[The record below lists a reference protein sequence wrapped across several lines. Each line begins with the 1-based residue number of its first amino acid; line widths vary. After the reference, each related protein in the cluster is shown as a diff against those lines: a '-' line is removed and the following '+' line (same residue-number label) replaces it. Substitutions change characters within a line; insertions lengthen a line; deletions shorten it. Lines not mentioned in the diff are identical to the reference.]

1 MNIVLEAII
10 VFFITIF
17 ILVTVIIIKKKVIDK
32 SKSNI
37 PGILPTAKCNPECR
51 NGYCKNGKCECNNF
65 WSGIDCGTAICD
77 PPCAHGGVCSN
88 PNVCKCPIE
97 WSGSKCETSTCPPY
111 FLGPTCNVS
120 GFMPSNIMEIENQP
134 YPPGGSIIK
143 LKYFPERSW
152 TEYGFTKSARIFT
165 AKDDIS
171 IEIKNITNISS
182 NAQSTTCLYAIVD
195 HTTTSSNSNSM
206 EMLDISYEPVWGT
219 YYNNRVGK
227 STGVKAIAINDSVK
241 FKINNGLVTLLVNN
255 EAIVVYSG
263 LNPEK
268 QYRFAILTLDLIE
281 GTISAK
287 IE

>member
-37 PGILPTAKCNPECR
+37 P
-51 NGYCKNGKCECNNF
+51 
-65 WSGIDCGTAICD
+65 
-77 PPCAHGGVCSN
+77 
-88 PNVCKCPIE
+88 
-97 WSGSKCETSTCPPY
+97 ETSTCPPY
-111 FLGPTCNVS
+111 FSGPTCNVS
-120 GFMPSNIMEIENQP
+120 GFMPSNIMEVENQP

-171 IEIKNITNISS
+171 IKIKNITNISS
-182 NAQSTTCLYAIVD
+182 NPQATACLYAIVD
-195 HTTTSSNSNSM
+195 NTTTSSPSDGM
-206 EMLDISYEPVWGT
+206 AMMDISYEPVWGV
-219 YYNNRVGK
+219 YNNDGVGK
-227 STGVKAIAINDSVK
+227 LTGVKAIAINDSLT
-241 FKINNGLVTLLVNN
+241 FKINNGLVTLLLNDEV
-255 EAIVVYSG
+255 IVVYDKQ

-268 QYRFAILTLDLIE
+268 QYRFAIVTLDLIE